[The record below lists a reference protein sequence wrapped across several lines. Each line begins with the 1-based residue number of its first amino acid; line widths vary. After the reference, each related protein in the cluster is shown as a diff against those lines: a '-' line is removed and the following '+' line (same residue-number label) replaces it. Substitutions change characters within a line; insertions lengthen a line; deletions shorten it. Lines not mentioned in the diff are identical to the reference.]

1 MGSAMCQ
8 PKNLISKE
16 DIITPTLPKKKDEYF
31 LNVKNNKAL

>member
-16 DIITPTLPKKKDEYF
+16 DIITPTLPD
-31 LNVKNNKAL
+31 KNKTIFIFKC